1 MKWYDIPYEIFYLL
15 KMHKYFTVPWAT
27 VSITGH
33 TEVQISSMLYADY
46 FLHFLR
52 HKIFNKSFLLWS
64 KIFYFYCSQETLILW
79 IDKGNMKLFN
89 ILKYFYSHTET
100 CRNMQYWVNV
110 LISFNSFITNAV
122 ILLGITRQIF
132 KYRGFPFLLLTV
144 DGNHS
149 WQYSHPHSTIYLM
162 KTTTF

>member
-1 MKWYDIPYEIFYLL
+1 MTYPMRYFIYLKCTSTSQSPELQCQLRVIQKFKFQVCFMPIISCISWDTKFSINHFYCGV
-15 KMHKYFTVPWAT
+15 KS
-27 VSITGH
+27 SI
-33 TEVQISSMLYADY
+33 
-46 FLHFLR
+46 
-52 HKIFNKSFLLWS
+52 
-64 KIFYFYCSQETLILW
+64 FYCSQETLILW

-89 ILKYFYSHTET
+89 ILTYFYSHTET

-149 WQYSHPHSTIYLM
+149 WQYSHPHSTIYLK